1 MPMRFNPS
9 KRNYGTVC
17 FAMIVVAGASILSLA
32 ADQHQEPQVLAVSAS
47 GEWRQVPANREYGKQ
62 KAIVF
67 GQHLD
72 VGSGCLYGSPND
84 GESVVLKCSNPS
96 DTTLYAFPCEKWATI
111 VNPDCK

>member
-47 GEWRQVPANREYGKQ
+47 GE
-62 KAIVF
+62 
-67 GQHLD
+67 
-72 VGSGCLYGSPND
+72 
-84 GESVVLKCSNPS
+84 
-96 DTTLYAFPCEKWATI
+96 
-111 VNPDCK
+111 